1 MIPKINVRKIQTIFN
16 VISRLIKVQLP
27 VYVFSY
33 YCFLT
38 ETPILNIYKSYIEDK
53 SKTFAKG
60 QLRIKVILW
69 IKANVLETCNGFFK
83 NRLHYY

>member
-38 ETPILNIYKSYIEDK
+38 ETPTETPILNIYKSYIEDK

-60 QLRIKVILW
+60 QLRIKVIL
-69 IKANVLETCNGFFK
+69 
-83 NRLHYY
+83 